1 LTVPRIVCDSGPIVH
16 RTLDVLSLKSA
27 MSMMDPAD
35 AHSLLR
41 EVRTRLL
48 RAYGVTARAG
58 EMHPTDEL
66 VATILSQHTSDT
78 NSHRAFR
85 NLKVK
90 FPTWEQVAS
99 APEADVTD
107 AIRSAGLA
115 NIKAP
120 RIRQA
125 LIAIEAGYG
134 TLDLGFLQFLPV
146 ADVKRILTALPGV
159 GPKTAACVALFSLH
173 KPAFPV
179 DTHVHRIAVRLG
191 LVHRKEPPERFQDL
205 VEATLPAE
213 SLLDLHLNLIRHGRE
228 ICRARAPR
236 CPDCVLL
243 NVCAYG
249 RTMTEQ
255 PGPPIAVA

>member
-1 LTVPRIVCDSGPIVH
+1 
-16 RTLDVLSLKSA
+16 
-27 MSMMDPAD
+27 MDPVE

-41 EVRTRLL
+41 HVRTRLL
-48 RAYGVTARAG
+48 RAYGATARPG
-58 EMHPTDEL
+58 EVHPTDEL

-85 NLKVK
+85 NLKVR
-90 FPTWEQVAS
+90 FPTWEQVVLAS
-99 APEADVTD
+99 EADLIDT
-107 AIRSAGLA
+107 IRSAGLA

-134 TLDLGFLQFLPV
+134 TLDLDFLRSLPV
-146 ADVKRILTALPGV
+146 SDVKRILTALPGV

-191 LVHRKEPPERFQDL
+191 LVQPKESPERFQDL
-205 VEATLPAE
+205 VEATISAE
-213 SLLDLHLNLIRHGRE
+213 GLLDMHLNLIRHGRE
-228 ICRARAPR
+228 VCRARAPR
-236 CPDCVLL
+236 CQDCVLL
-243 NVCAYG
+243 DMCSYG
-249 RTMTEQ
+249 RIMTEA
-255 PGPPIAVA
+255 PGPPVAVA